1 MMIKENCYLTD
12 QQIQLFEIFG
22 FLVRRNVFNR
32 EEIHKINE
40 EFDHR
45 LRSLKAEADP
55 NNEPLA
61 NNNWPNRNPHT
72 PYIASLLEDPR
83 IYVPSEQL
91 VGEDGIPIHS
101 NANSYSISSSW
112 HPDTEDSHL
121 LMVKNVMYLQPT
133 SGDHGALRVIPGSH
147 RNPLHQDLLR
157 MGLDAAFRK
166 HTKQSPKGMEFDMRG
181 EDVASYIFSSQPGDL
196 IMFNQRTWHAAFGG
210 YEDRRTCTF
219 NFYQNPKS
227 PEEKASMRKLIEA
240 IRSSANKNKKF
251 LNKVGSQYDS
261 WWLENPEKK
270 PRRAR
275 WIKWLEDWG
284 FVDAFRIES

>member
-1 MMIKENCYLTD
+1 
-12 QQIQLFEIFG
+12 
-22 FLVRRNVFNR
+22 
-32 EEIHKINE
+32 
-40 EFDHR
+40 
-45 LRSLKAEADP
+45 
-55 NNEPLA
+55 
-61 NNNWPNRNPHT
+61 
-72 PYIASLLEDPR
+72 
-83 IYVPSEQL
+83 
-91 VGEDGIPIHS
+91 
-101 NANSYSISSSW
+101 
-112 HPDTEDSHL
+112 
-121 LMVKNVMYLQPT
+121 MYLQPT